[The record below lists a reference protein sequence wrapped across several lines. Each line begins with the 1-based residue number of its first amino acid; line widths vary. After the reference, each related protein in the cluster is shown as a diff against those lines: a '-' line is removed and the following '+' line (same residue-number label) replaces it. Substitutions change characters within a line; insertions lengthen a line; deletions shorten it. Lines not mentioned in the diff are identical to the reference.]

1 MEKFRILTGTH
12 ADWNSDVSF
21 PLRQW
26 EKYQGK
32 KRDEIKQIL

>member
-1 MEKFRILTGTH
+1 MEKFGILTSTH
-12 ADWNSDVSF
+12 ANWNSDVSF

-26 EKYQGK
+26 GKKKK